1 MLIATH
7 SIKETLFWHGVGYS
21 IVTNTKYIM
30 KASTN
35 TTVILKALDLEL
47 KALLQKDLAQF
58 KTERDQATSQT
69 AATKRA
75 A

>member
-1 MLIATH
+1 
-7 SIKETLFWHGVGYS
+7 
-21 IVTNTKYIM
+21 M
-30 KASTN
+30 KASTT

-58 KTERDQATSQT
+58 ESVRNQATQQ
-69 AATKRA
+69 ANATKRA

>member
-1 MLIATH
+1 
-7 SIKETLFWHGVGYS
+7 
-21 IVTNTKYIM
+21 M

-58 KTERDQATSQT
+58 KAERNQATQQT

>member
-1 MLIATH
+1 M
-7 SIKETLFWHGVGYS
+7 FWHGVS
-21 IVTNTKYIM
+21 KCFNTKKNIM

-58 KTERDQATSQT
+58 KTERSHSTQQT
-69 AATKRA
+69 TASKRA

>member
-1 MLIATH
+1 
-7 SIKETLFWHGVGYS
+7 
-21 IVTNTKYIM
+21 M

-47 KALLQKDLAQF
+47 KALLQKDLSQF
-58 KTERDQATSQT
+58 KTERSNATTQT
-69 AATKRA
+69 AASKRA

>member
-1 MLIATH
+1 
-7 SIKETLFWHGVGYS
+7 
-21 IVTNTKYIM
+21 M
-30 KASTN
+30 KASIN

-58 KTERDQATSQT
+58 KTERNQVTSQA

>member
-1 MLIATH
+1 MFLRLLF
-7 SIKETLFWHGVGYS
+7 SFWHDVGYKLY
-21 IVTNTKYIM
+21 TKTKNIM

-47 KALLQKDLAQF
+47 KALLQKDLAHF
-58 KTERDQATSQT
+58 KAGRNQATQQA